1 MASKGESIDWRRIVA
16 HAWSGRCPRCGTGEL
31 FASTFRLLESC
42 SDCGLV
48 YRREPGAM
56 TGQMTLTAVATEL
69 LAGAMILFVFFLTD
83 WSAGLAIAVTVPL
96 VLLFGYWFLP
106 RSMALW
112 VAVEYLTDL
121 GNREPW
127 TRE

>member
-1 MASKGESIDWRRIVA
+1 
-16 HAWSGRCPRCGTGEL
+16 
-31 FASTFRLLESC
+31 
-42 SDCGLV
+42 
-48 YRREPGAM
+48 M

-69 LAGAMILFVFFLTD
+69 LAGAMILFVFFATD
-83 WSAGLAIAVTVPL
+83 WSASLALVVTVPI

-112 VAVEYLTDL
+112 VVVEYLTDFS
-121 GNREPW
+121 NQEPW